1 MNSFKIQLPNSGWL
15 TLHGFLLI
23 QCTSGVLPYH
33 VCIGKVHPNS
43 DYLPADLHT
52 YHSEEQSST

>member
-1 MNSFKIQLPNSGWL
+1 MNSSKMQLPNSGWL

-43 DYLPADLHT
+43 DYPPADLHT
-52 YHSEEQSST
+52 YHSEE